1 MKKIPILDI
10 KQFEHKAQLEDFYSN
25 DLEIHLK
32 NNRDFFHKPHRHN
45 FFLCVLFTQGS
56 GIHEIDFETYAVKP
70 GCVFFLRPG
79 QTHFWQFNTSPQG
92 YIFFH
97 TQEFFELHFT
107 NTKLDQFPFYYS
119 FKNLPIVN
127 ITLDQILA
135 VKSQFREINQ
145 EYYSDLPLK
154 RQKLASLLN
163 TVYIDLSRHYI
174 ELEPKKEVVSM
185 SYISTLRALEKLI
198 DLYYKEQKSAK
209 FYAEALNI
217 SSKHL
222 NRILRTTLNK
232 TTTQIISERVMLEA
246 KRLMVHSYN
255 TLAEISEILGYE
267 DYAHFSKVFKK
278 NNGITPKSFK
288 RNYSST
294 S

>member
-119 FKNLPIVN
+119 FKNPPIVN
-127 ITLDQILA
+127 ITLDQILT
-135 VKSQFREINQ
+135 VKSQFMEINQ

-278 NNGITPKSFK
+278 NSGITPKSFK
-288 RNYSST
+288 RNYSWT

>member
-119 FKNLPIVN
+119 FKNPPIVN
-127 ITLDQILA
+127 ITLDQILT
-135 VKSQFREINQ
+135 VKSQFKEINQ

-278 NNGITPKSFK
+278 NSGITPKSFK
-288 RNYSST
+288 RNYS
-294 S
+294 

>member
-70 GCVFFLRPG
+70 GCVFFLRPS

-119 FKNLPIVN
+119 FKNPPIVN
-127 ITLDQILA
+127 ITLDQILT
-135 VKSQFREINQ
+135 VKSQFMEINQ

-278 NNGITPKSFK
+278 KNGITPKSFK
-288 RNYSST
+288 RNYSWT

>member
-92 YIFFH
+92 CIFFH

-119 FKNLPIVN
+119 FKNPPIVN
-127 ITLDQILA
+127 ITLDQILT
-135 VKSQFREINQ
+135 VKSQFKEINQ

-198 DLYYKEQKSAK
+198 DLNYKEQKSAK

-267 DYAHFSKVFKK
+267 DYAHFSKVFKEK
-278 NNGITPKSFK
+278 NGITPKSFK
-288 RNYSST
+288 RNYS
-294 S
+294 

>member
-79 QTHFWQFNTSPQG
+79 QTHYWQFNTSPQG

-119 FKNLPIVN
+119 FKNPPIVN
-127 ITLDQILA
+127 ITLDQILT
-135 VKSQFREINQ
+135 VKSQFMEINQ

-267 DYAHFSKVFKK
+267 DYAHFSKVFKDK
-278 NNGITPKSFK
+278 NGITPKSFK
-288 RNYSST
+288 RNYSWT

>member
-119 FKNLPIVN
+119 FKNPPIVN
-127 ITLDQILA
+127 ITLDQILT
-135 VKSQFREINQ
+135 VKSQFMEINQ

-278 NNGITPKSFK
+278 NSGITPKSFK
-288 RNYSST
+288 RNYS
-294 S
+294 

>member
-119 FKNLPIVN
+119 FKNPPIVN
-127 ITLDQILA
+127 ITLDQILT
-135 VKSQFREINQ
+135 VKSQFKEINQ

-267 DYAHFSKVFKK
+267 DYAHFSKVFKDK
-278 NNGITPKSFK
+278 NGITPKSFK
-288 RNYSST
+288 RNYS
-294 S
+294 